1 MSLYQQLV
9 RMDAAYSKGVA
20 VLACE
25 MGLGLYCKDAI
36 KYWTCLPYMRNAWH
50 KVAAME
56 ETSTE
61 EERFAFCLEK
71 KQEAISQEIAK
82 PLFD

>member
-1 MSLYQQLV
+1 
-9 RMDAAYSKGVA
+9 MDAAYNKGVA

-50 KVAAME
+50 QLLAME
-56 ETSTE
+56 DASE
-61 EERFAFCLEK
+61 EERYAYCLEK
-71 KQEAISQEIAK
+71 KQTAVASVI
-82 PLFD
+82 